1 MKSYPKITDINKC
14 EDEPIHLIPNV
25 QQFGCLLVLDYK
37 DTIIQCSNN
46 TIDILNIASQ
56 ELLGTKIDKHISL
69 DLKNTSGNNPIITT
83 CNTIPILIN
92 VHEYE
97 SYVILDIEQLSD
109 TDWDQFQFQQ

>member
-46 TIDILNIASQ
+46 TIDILNIAEIQIVSQ
-56 ELLGTKIDKHISL
+56 VKSLHKLQGSLLARRSL
-69 DLKNTSGNNPIITT
+69 PKT
-83 CNTIPILIN
+83 
-92 VHEYE
+92 YRA
-97 SYVILDIEQLSD
+97 
-109 TDWDQFQFQQ
+109 